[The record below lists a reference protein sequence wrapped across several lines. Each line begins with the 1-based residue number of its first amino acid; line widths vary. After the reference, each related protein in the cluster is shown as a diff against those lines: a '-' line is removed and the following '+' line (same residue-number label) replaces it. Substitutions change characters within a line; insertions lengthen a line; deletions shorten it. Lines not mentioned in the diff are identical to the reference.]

1 MTAHVEAPC
10 PFEEEILMKPIVFV
24 LIALSVLIGAVAPAG
39 ADPFNAKQFF
49 EQSDRF
55 GGGSNGR

>member
-1 MTAHVEAPC
+1 MN
-10 PFEEEILMKPIVFV
+10 PIVFV
-24 LIALSVLIGAVAPAG
+24 LIGLLVLIGAVTPAG

-49 EQSDRF
+49 EQSERF

>member
-1 MTAHVEAPC
+1 MTTHPEGPC
-10 PFEEEILMKPIVFV
+10 PFEKEILMKPTVFV
-24 LIALSVLIGAVAPAG
+24 LIGLSVLIGAVTPAG

-49 EQSDRF
+49 EQSERF